1 MTRSAGGRPR
11 TVRDPLWHNIRLEA
25 EAAAVVDTPEFQRL
39 RRVKQLGFAHLVYP
53 GAVHTR
59 FLHALGVYHLTRRA
73 LEELERRG
81 SLAPLAPPDR
91 ELLPLIPLAALL
103 HDVGHY
109 AFSHAMEEV
118 EPDSLPGHHE
128 ELADRF
134 LRSDAIRAALEEVHP
149 DGPARAGELIRG
161 RSDHPLQGL
170 VSGSLDLDKIDYLRR
185 DAFFCGVPY
194 GAVDVDR
201 LLDALTLARQAPDA
215 PLEVAVTEKG
225 ITALESLLF
234 SKYQMFR
241 NVYWHHTVRAATS
254 AFRRLV
260 ESAVHAGLLGR
271 EELPGRTD
279 EELMSLLAHRSGDM
293 ESGGGRPAG
302 ARPAGD
308 AAGGRSADA
317 DAGAGG
323 AGSDGAAGSDA
334 AGPPRAAGSDAAPM
348 DRVRL
353 LHTALVDRRLPKRSV
368 EIFGDE
374 IPDGMG
380 RWMQT
385 EPALVRRL
393 EDRLAR
399 EWGAGAVLV
408 DYPAYPKMLE
418 LDLLLVRRDGDVQ
431 RLTSAG
437 EEGLIAL
444 PRLSRRLHHSARVF
458 RVYTLP
464 GLGRMAPGPVVELL
478 EAPADE
484 VEARLDE
491 GRALYG

>member
-1 MTRSAGGRPR
+1 MSGSARPR
-11 TVRDPLWHNIRLEA
+11 TVRDPLWRNVQLDA
-25 EAAAVVDTPEFQRL
+25 AAAAVVDTPEFQRL

-59 FLHALGVYHLTRRA
+59 FLHALGVYHLCRRA
-73 LEELERRG
+73 MERLRERGLLAGLEPEDGR
-81 SLAPLAPPDR
+81 
-91 ELLPLIPLAALL
+91 LLPLVPLAALL

-134 LRSDAIRAALEEVHP
+134 LRAEAIRDALEAVHP
-149 DGPARAGELIRG
+149 EGIEHVGALIRG

-170 VSGSLDLDKIDYLRR
+170 ISGSLDLDKIDYLRR

-201 LLDALTLARQAPDA
+201 LIESVTLARERPDA

-241 NVYWHHTVRAATS
+241 NVYWHHTVRAATA

-260 ESAVHAGLLGR
+260 ENALRAGLLGR

-279 EELMSLLAHRSGDM
+279 EELMNLLDRREG
-293 ESGGGRPAG
+293 E
-302 ARPAGD
+302 
-308 AAGGRSADA
+308 
-317 DAGAGG
+317 
-323 AGSDGAAGSDA
+323 GAAGDDSAGRDGCRGEDA
-334 AGPPRAAGSDAAPM
+334 SADRAM
-348 DRVRL
+348 EQVRL
-353 LHTALVDRRLPKRSV
+353 LHGALTHRRLPKRCA
-368 EIFGDE
+368 ELFGDE
-374 IPDGMG
+374 LPDGLG

-385 EPALVRRL
+385 RPELVRRL
-393 EDRLAR
+393 EARLAR
-399 EWGAGAVLV
+399 EWGLEDGAVLL

-418 LDLLLVRRDGDVQ
+418 LDLLLVRRDGEVQ

-437 EEGLIAL
+437 EEGLIDL
-444 PRLSRRLHHSARVF
+444 PRLSQRLHHSARVF
-458 RVYTLP
+458 RVFTAP
-464 GLGRMAPGPVVELL
+464 ERTRRDPGPVMELL
-478 EAPADE
+478 EAPADQ
-484 VEARLDE
+484 VAARLDE
-491 GRALYG
+491 DRPLYG

>member
-1 MTRSAGGRPR
+1 MTEPRPR
-11 TVRDPLWHNIRLEA
+11 TVRDPLWNNVRLDA
-25 EAAAVVDTPEFQRL
+25 DAAAVVDTPEFQRL

-59 FLHALGVYHLTRRA
+59 FLHALGVHHLTRRA
-73 LEELERRG
+73 LEALEARG
-81 SLAPLAPPDR
+81 ALEALDAGHR
-91 ELLPLIPLAALL
+91 ETLPLLPLAALL

-128 ELADRF
+128 EVADRF
-134 LRSDAIRAALEEVHP
+134 LRADSIRDALERVHP
-149 DGPARAGELIRG
+149 EAPGRIGDLIRG

-170 VSGSLDLDKIDYLRR
+170 ISGSLDLDKVDYLRR

-201 LLDALTLARQAPDA
+201 LLDALTLARAGEGAP
-215 PLEVAVTEKG
+215 EVGVTEKG

-241 NVYWHHTVRAATS
+241 NVYWHHTVRAATA

-260 ESAVHAGLLGR
+260 ESAVDAGLLAR

-279 EELMSLLAHRSGDM
+279 EELMGLLSHRAEGVGRGPA
-293 ESGGGRPAG
+293 GGGG
-302 ARPAGD
+302 APDGPD
-308 AAGGRSADA
+308 GGRGPR
-317 DAGAGG
+317 GAGG
-323 AGSDGAAGSDA
+323 ADA
-334 AGPPRAAGSDAAPM
+334 MG
-348 DRVRL
+348 RVRL
-353 LHTALVDRRLPKRSV
+353 LHAALRDRRLPKRSV
-368 EIFGDE
+368 ELFGDE
-374 IPDGMG
+374 MPDGMG
-380 RWMQT
+380 GWMQSDP
-385 EPALVRRL
+385 ELVRRL

-399 EWGAGAVLV
+399 EWGLADGVVLL

-418 LDLLLVRRDGDVQ
+418 LDLPLVRRDGHVQ

-437 EEGLIAL
+437 EEGLIDL
-444 PRLSRRLHHSARVF
+444 PRMSRSLHHSARVF

-464 GLGRMAPGPVVELL
+464 RQERKDPRPVLELL
-478 EAPADE
+478 EAPADQ
-484 VEARLDE
+484 VRGRLEDD
-491 GRALYG
+491 APLY